1 MTKLELRDVRKIYS
15 NEIVAVSNF
24 NLKVEEKEFI
34 VLVGPSGSG
43 KSTVLRMIAGLEDVT
58 KGEIYLDDALIND
71 LPSKDRDMAM
81 IFQNYAI
88 YPHMN
93 VFDNIAFGLKI
104 RKIPKDEIQKKVLE
118 AAEVLNIE
126 HLLYRKP
133 KTLSGGEKQR
143 VAIGRAIVRNPSI
156 FLMDEP
162 LSNLDAALRIQ
173 MRSNI
178 SKLYQKLDS
187 TFIYVTHDQM
197 EAMTLGTRIV
207 VMKDGVI
214 QQVDTPKNLYENPKN
229 VFVAQFITYPS
240 MNILSGNL
248 KAKDRKV
255 YFIFDGNEIEIPK
268 ITGNILVKNRRI
280 DDEILLGIRSEDFYI
295 DFKEEGFEGIV
306 SLIEN
311 QGTQTHMHVRLGSKD
326 VIISANKNLNVKL
339 NQIIK
344 FHVNTNNLYFFDKKT
359 EHRIITTIF

>member
-1 MTKLELRDVRKIYS
+1 MTKLELRDVCKIYS

-34 VLVGPSGSG
+34 VIVGPSGSG

-58 KGEIYLDDALIND
+58 KGEIYLDDVPINN

-104 RKIPKDEIQKKVLE
+104 RKVPKDEIRKKVLE
-118 AAEVLNIE
+118 AAEILNIK

-178 SKLYQKLDS
+178 SKLYQDLDS

-207 VMKDGVI
+207 VMKDGII

-248 KAKDRKV
+248 KLEGEKI
-255 YFIFDGNEIEIPK
+255 YFVFDENEIEIPK
-268 ITGNILVKNRRI
+268 VTADILIKNRRI
-280 DDEILLGIRSEDFYI
+280 HDEILLGIRPEDFYI
-295 DFKEEGFEGIV
+295 DFKEEGLKGIV

-311 QGTQTHMHVRLGSKD
+311 QGTQTHIHAKLGSKD
-326 VIISANKNLNVKL
+326 IIISGNRNLNVKL

-344 FHVNTNNLYFFDKKT
+344 FQVNTNNLYFFDKKT
-359 EHRIITTIF
+359 ENRIITTL